1 MARASLRGGLSSP
14 AKVASHRMDRPNI
27 SPIALSYEAVLHL
40 YRTGVARRLR
50 DVLTGNLAP
59 SWESEL
65 RRALGPRI
73 DELLGSAKRDEVSGH
88 RVAGD
93 IWELL
98 ELSDLATLVDRFF
111 VLLVPHAAPGD
122 KDRVMRRVRFL
133 AEERHVLVHR
143 GEIAEPDDEIGL
155 NRELAVLRMSLAKQA
170 LRALGLRN
178 EAARVHGFIA
188 HVLGVSNL
196 LTSSGLSA
204 GRVPSTKDYWDF
216 YSAAMDQES
225 AMNDR
230 PGGPEGNRLVIL
242 FAPLMQF
249 CQELADELYF
259 MSEDDQVPLADKWRW
274 NVGVEQ
280 VALALQDIILHPP
293 WGGGGKFHPAR
304 MPELGDN
311 E

>member
-1 MARASLRGGLSSP
+1 MS
-14 AKVASHRMDRPNI
+14 RPNI
-27 SPIALSYEAVLHL
+27 SPIGLSFEAVLHL

-50 DVLTGNLAP
+50 EVLTQRFP
-59 SWESEL
+59 TSWEGEL
-65 RRALGPRI
+65 RRALGTRL
-73 DELLGSAKRDEVSGH
+73 DELSASVKSDAVSGH
-88 RVAGD
+88 RVATD
-93 IWELL
+93 VWELL
-98 ELSDLATLVDRFF
+98 ELRDLATLVDRFF
-111 VLLVPHAAPGD
+111 VLLVPDAAPGD
-122 KDRVMRRVRFL
+122 KDRITRRVRFL

-143 GEIAEPDDEIGL
+143 GEIPEPEDEAGL

-170 LRALGLRN
+170 LRALGLRD

-196 LTSSGLSA
+196 LTSSGLAVS
-204 GRVPSTKDYWDF
+204 RVPSAKDYWEF
-216 YSAAMDQES
+216 YSAAMDQEV

-259 MSEDDQVPLADKWRW
+259 MIEDDQVPLADRWRW

-293 WGGGGKFHPAR
+293 WGGGGTFHPAR
-304 MPELGDN
+304 MPEFDGD

>member
-1 MARASLRGGLSSP
+1 MSRPNVSPIGLSF
-14 AKVASHRMDRPNI
+14 
-27 SPIALSYEAVLHL
+27 EAVLHL
-40 YRTGVARRLR
+40 YRSGVARRLR
-50 DVLTGNLAP
+50 EVLTQRFPG
-59 SWESEL
+59 SWEGEL
-65 RRALGPRI
+65 RRALGTRL
-73 DELLGSAKRDEVSGH
+73 DELSASVKSDAVSGH
-88 RVAGD
+88 RVATD
-93 IWELL
+93 VWELL
-98 ELSDLATLVDRFF
+98 ELRDLATLVDRFF
-111 VLLVPHAAPGD
+111 VLLVPDAAPGD
-122 KDRVMRRVRFL
+122 KDRITRRVRFL

-143 GEIAEPDDEIGL
+143 GEIAEPEDEAGL

-170 LRALGLRN
+170 LRALGLRD
-178 EAARVHGFIA
+178 EASRVHGFIA

-196 LTSSGLSA
+196 LTSSGLAVS
-204 GRVPSTKDYWDF
+204 RVPSAKDYWDF
-216 YSAAMDQES
+216 YSAAIDQEI

-259 MSEDDQVPLADKWRW
+259 MIEDDQVPLADRWRW

-293 WGGGGKFHPAR
+293 WGGGGTFHPAR
-304 MPELGDN
+304 MPEFDPD

>member
-1 MARASLRGGLSSP
+1 
-14 AKVASHRMDRPNI
+14 MDRPNI
-27 SPIALSYEAVLHL
+27 SPIAFSYEAVLHL

-50 DVLTGNLAP
+50 DVLTGNFSA
-59 SWESEL
+59 SWENEL

-73 DELLGSAKRDEVSGH
+73 DELLASAKRDEVSGH

-111 VLLVPHAAPGD
+111 VLLVPQAAPGD
-122 KDRVMRRVRFL
+122 KDRLVRRVRFL

-143 GEIAEPDDEIGL
+143 GEISEPNDEVGL

-178 EAARVHGFIA
+178 EAARIHGFIA

-196 LTSSGLSA
+196 LTSSGLSVSH
-204 GRVPSTKDYWDF
+204 VPSAKDYWDF

-259 MSEDDQVPLADKWRW
+259 MIEDDQVPLADKWRW
-274 NVGVEQ
+274 NAGVEQ

-293 WGGGGKFHPAR
+293 WGGGGEFHPAR
-304 MPELGDN
+304 MPELGDD